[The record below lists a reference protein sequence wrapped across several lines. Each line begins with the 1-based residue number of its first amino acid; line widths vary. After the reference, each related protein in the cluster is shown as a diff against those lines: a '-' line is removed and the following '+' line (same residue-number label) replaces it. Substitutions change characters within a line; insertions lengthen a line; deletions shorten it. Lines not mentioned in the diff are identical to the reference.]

1 MPSELVLPYLVS
13 TTAALPAAFLLC
25 YPYLIFCSLV
35 SKGTGVMMLKVGSK
49 RRRTQ
54 TQIEE
59 EKQEAMVKQI
69 DVEAKL
75 ASLAAMQEEVARL
88 KVQAESNQSA
98 SDILND
104 LASKQK
110 IFINNVG
117 DVLIPGIDD
126 PALFK

>member
-1 MPSELVLPYLVS
+1 
-13 TTAALPAAFLLC
+13 
-25 YPYLIFCSLV
+25 
-35 SKGTGVMMLKVGSK
+35 MMLKVGSK

-59 EKQEAMVKQI
+59 EKQEVMVKQI
-69 DVEAKL
+69 DVETKL
-75 ASLAAMQEEVARL
+75 ASFEAMKEDVARL

-117 DVLIPGIDD
+117 DVLIPGVDD
-126 PALFK
+126 PALFE

>member
-1 MPSELVLPYLVS
+1 
-13 TTAALPAAFLLC
+13 
-25 YPYLIFCSLV
+25 
-35 SKGTGVMMLKVGSK
+35 MMLKVGSK

-126 PALFK
+126 PALFE